1 MAMAISKITG
11 HYQVVIPREVREKSG
26 LKKGDFVSFKEKD
39 GEIIMNPV
47 HIVRKDQ
54 AYFWSKEW
62 QESIKRSEGEIK
74 KGEHKTYRSGKQ
86 LREDIEK

>member
-1 MAMAISKITG
+1 MTMAISKITG

-26 LKKGDFVSFKEKD
+26 LKKGDLVSFKEKD

-47 HIVRKDQ
+47 HVVRKDQ

-62 QESIKRSEGEIK
+62 QESIKMSEGEIK
-74 KGEHKTYRSGKQ
+74 KGKHKTYRSGKQ
-86 LREDIEK
+86 LRGDIEK

>member
-1 MAMAISKITG
+1 MAVAISRITG
-11 HYQVVIPREVREKSG
+11 HYQVVIPKEIREKSG
-26 LKKGDFVSFKEKD
+26 LKEGDIVSFEEKD

-54 AYFWSKEW
+54 AYFWSKKW
-62 QESIKRSEGEIK
+62 QESIKRSEEEIK
-74 KGEHKTYRSGKQ
+74 KGKYKTYRSGKQ